1 MKIPRLIISAVL
13 GSMMLTSHAQE
24 ATNTDLPTKRSED
37 KNQPAPTP
45 ERSVPELSQIDE
57 SFKQSSLGKEADER
71 RMHIE
76 WRQLAN
82 RVATDPEIVTAKK
95 SAEAARTDL
104 EKRERLRAYYNIYY
118 GKMRTLASSTQMK
131 TALDTLKSQHLS
143 QINQPRV
150 RHLTDG
156 GLPTP
161 TPEARHKQ
169 KKKK

>member
-1 MKIPRLIISAVL
+1 MKITRLIISALL
-13 GSMMLTSHAQE
+13 GSMTLTSHAQE
-24 ATNTDLPTKRSED
+24 ATNADLPTKQSED

-45 ERSVPELSQIDE
+45 GPSVPELSQIDE

-82 RVATDPEIVTAKK
+82 RVATDSDIVTAKK

-156 GLPTP
+156 G
-161 TPEARHKQ
+161 
-169 KKKK
+169 